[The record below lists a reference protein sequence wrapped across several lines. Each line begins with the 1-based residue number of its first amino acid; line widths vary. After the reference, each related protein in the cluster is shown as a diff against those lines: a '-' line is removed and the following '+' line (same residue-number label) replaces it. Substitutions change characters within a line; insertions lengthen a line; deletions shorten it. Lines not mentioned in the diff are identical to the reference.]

1 MASKKKAA
9 KKAKGKTSKQFENT
23 IRKAA
28 LGYPEAIED
37 FPWGHS
43 AFKVNKK
50 IFVSMANDGEGL
62 RMSFKLPE
70 SRYEALTLPFT
81 EPTHYGMGKHGW
93 VTAKFDKAEQLPMDL
108 LLEWMEESYRKI
120 APKRLVKVLD
130 GDLAEG
136 A

>member
-1 MASKKKAA
+1 MASKKQTA
-9 KKAKGKTSKQFENT
+9 KQFENL

-28 LGYPEAIED
+28 LAYPETIED

-50 IFVSMANDGEGL
+50 IFVSMAHGEGAGEDGGL

-93 VTAKFDKAEQLPMDL
+93 VTAKFAKDEQLPMDL
-108 LLEWMEESYRKI
+108 LLDWMHESYRAI
-120 APKRLVKVLD
+120 APKRLVKMLD
-130 GDLAEG
+130 EG
-136 A
+136 REETS